1 VFRPQVM
8 SKVELA
14 VPERDVVSVTEAL
27 AASGVFHPALATH
40 LSGERVPRHATVWHE
55 QATTFAALERRILAV
70 MEALGVDE
78 GPLPSEPPHLIDPG
92 MAQVDI
98 EHLEQEAQAPVQ
110 ALEEGERR
118 LTQLQRYLSQLGSI
132 ADLEVALDTL
142 RRLRYTFVLPG
153 TMPVS
158 NLERLQT
165 SLELIPSALVTLRR
179 EEHLATVMLFGTQRD
194 ADVLNQAARS
204 AYLNPLELPETYRGT
219 PAEAIAALKSDIERT
234 RQYVA
239 ECRTT
244 IDYLHGTRIHHLR
257 HLLWRVRASRTLVET
272 IARYDWLRYTYLIS
286 GWVPASRI
294 DTLKQKTRQVSDKV
308 LIEVS
313 TPRRQ
318 DEAQVPA
325 ALENPPPLK
334 AFQGLVTNYGYPH
347 YGEMDPTPVLA
358 LTFSFVFGLMFG
370 DVGHGLVLALLG
382 LLLASRK
389 VRALRG
395 LSGMGAVVIAC
406 GAMAT
411 LFGFLYGS
419 VFGFEEALAPLWI
432 RPLEDIMDIL
442 IATVAIGAGL
452 LSLGMVCNMVNAA
465 LAHRWGRL
473 LFNHNGLAGLAF
485 YWSLIGLAT
494 GTFTDSLP
502 VSPLLLGVLAAT
514 SGLAVAFSELLEH
527 LVEGHR
533 PLVEGSLS
541 TYLMVA
547 LFELFETVI
556 GLLSNTLSYVRMGAF
571 AVAHG
576 ALSMVVFIMA
586 DIVGPAHGVGYWVVV
601 ALGNLFVIG
610 FEGLIVG
617 IQTLRLE
624 YYEFFSKFFT
634 GGGLRY
640 HPLTLI
646 SKGEEK

>member
-1 VFRPQVM
+1 MFRPQAM

-27 AASGVFHPALATH
+27 AASGAFHPTLAGH
-40 LSGERVPRHATVWHE
+40 LGGERVPRYAGDWSE
-55 QATTFAALERRILAV
+55 QAATFAELERRILAV

-78 GPLPSEPPHLIDPG
+78 GPPPVETPHLIELE
-92 MAQVDI
+92 MAQMDI
-98 EHLEQEAQAPVQ
+98 ERLEREAQAPVQ
-110 ALEEGERR
+110 ELEEGQRK
-118 LTQLQRYLSQLGSI
+118 LAQLQRYLSQLEPI

-142 RRLRYTFVLPG
+142 RSLRYTFVLPG
-153 TMPVS
+153 TMPTA

-165 SLELIPSALVTLRR
+165 SLEFIPSVLVTLRR
-179 EEHLATVMLFGTQRD
+179 EDHLATVVLFGTQRD
-194 ADVLNQAARS
+194 ADILNRAARS

-219 PAEAIAALKSDIERT
+219 PAEAIAALKSSIERT
-234 RQYVA
+234 RQYIA
-239 ECRTT
+239 ECQTT
-244 IDYLHGTRIHHLR
+244 IDYLHETRIHRLR
-257 HLLWRVRASRTLVET
+257 HLLWRVHASRTLAET
-272 IARYDWLRYTYLIS
+272 IARYGRLRYTYLVA
-286 GWVPASRI
+286 GWVPTSQVP
-294 DTLKQKTRQVSDKV
+294 TLEQKIKQVSGKV

-325 ALENPPPLK
+325 ALENPPLLR
-334 AFQGLVTNYGYPH
+334 AFQGLVTNYGHPRYS
-347 YGEMDPTPVLA
+347 EMDPTPVLA
-358 LTFSFVFGLMFG
+358 LTFSLVFGIMFG
-370 DVGHGLVLALLG
+370 DVGHGLMLTLLG

-395 LSGMGAVVIAC
+395 FSGMGAVVITC

-419 VFGFEEALAPLWI
+419 IFGFEEVLEPLWI

-442 IATVAIGAGL
+442 LVTIAIGVGL
-452 LSLGMVCNMVNAA
+452 LSLGMVCNVINAA
-465 LAHRWGRL
+465 LARRWGHL
-473 LFNHNGLAGLAF
+473 LFHHSGLAGLIF

-494 GTFTDSLP
+494 GAFVGDLP
-502 VSPLLLGVLAAT
+502 LSPIPLAALAAV
-514 SGLAVAFSELLEH
+514 SGLAMTFSEVLEH

-533 PLVEGSLS
+533 PLVEGGFG
-541 TYLMVA
+541 TYLMQA
-547 LFELFETVI
+547 LFELFEMVI

-576 ALSMVVFIMA
+576 ALNMVVFIMA
-586 DIVGPAHGVGYWVVV
+586 EIVSPAHGVGYWIVL
-601 ALGNLFVIG
+601 AMGNLFVIG
-610 FEGLIVG
+610 FEGMIVG

-624 YYEFFSKFFT
+624 YYEFFSKFFS

-640 HPLTLI
+640 RPLTLV
-646 SKGEEK
+646 SRGGE